1 MLWNSKRSAG
11 VFEESL
17 TPDYLSSQI
26 AVPSKQKNNANEF
39 SLCQSNVSNSVRN
52 KIKSPKPQLPLRVKN
67 VNPMVDP
74 KRASHL
80 THSKKPWW
88 RTQLKLSQSSKTDL
102 RYRTI
107 RSSNKREIIQATR
120 KVRVPIVSKQVD
132 QFEQYKYQTRS
143 TKPAGTSSRL
153 KPPDAQRPI
162 GPRSRTTLYPR
173 PAQ

>member
-1 MLWNSKRSAG
+1 MLWNSKQSVD

-17 TPDYLSSQI
+17 TPGYPSSLIGYPANRKITLMNSRFANQTRVI
-26 AVPSKQKNNANEF
+26 LYGIRSEAQKT
-39 SLCQSNVSNSVRN
+39 
-52 KIKSPKPQLPLRVKN
+52 QLPLRLKN

-88 RTQLKLSQSSKTDL
+88 RTQRILSQLLKTDL

-120 KVRVPIVSKQVD
+120 KVRVPVASRQAD
-132 QFEQYKYQTRS
+132 QLEQYKYKTRS
-143 TKPAGTSSRL
+143 TKPAGTSSQL
-153 KPPDAQRPI
+153 KPPDVQHPI